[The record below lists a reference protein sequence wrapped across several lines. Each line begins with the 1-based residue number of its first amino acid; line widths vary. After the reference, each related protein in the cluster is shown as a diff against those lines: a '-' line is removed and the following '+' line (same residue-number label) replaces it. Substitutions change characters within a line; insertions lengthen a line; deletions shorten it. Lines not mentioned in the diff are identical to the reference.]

1 MRSARFRKYRYIK
14 AQPPQPVTVTISRNL
29 TTIASGAL
37 MFFGVAIISWVAW
50 PIVSFKFLI
59 APSLS
64 TLLEPIPSSVRF
76 NQEPKVKRAFASE
89 PKRHSTENTLENKV
103 VEDTSVDYSKASN
116 WFPQLAQEETNES
129 GLKYKVSIPKLN
141 IDDAETLVGG
151 EDLSKSL
158 VHFGGTALPG
168 EYGNAVI
175 FGHSTLPYFFDP
187 KNYSTI
193 FSTLPK
199 IKKGD
204 EIFVDYDGVKYKYV
218 VEEIAVVKSKDIQI
232 LQQRFDDSYITLVT
246 CVPPGTYLERL
257 VVKARL
263 SKI

>member
-1 MRSARFRKYRYIK
+1 
-14 AQPPQPVTVTISRNL
+14 
-29 TTIASGAL
+29 

-50 PIVSFKFLI
+50 PIVSFKFLV
-59 APSLS
+59 APTLT
-64 TLLEPIPSSVRF
+64 TLLEPIPSSVKF
-76 NQEPKVKRAFASE
+76 NQEPKVRKAFASE
-89 PKRHSTENTLENKV
+89 PKKSEV

-116 WFPQLAQEETNES
+116 WFPQLAQEETSES
-129 GLKYKVSIPKLN
+129 GLKYKISIPKLN
-141 IDDAETLVGG
+141 IFDAETLVGG

-158 VHFGGTALPG
+158 IHFGGTALPG

-218 VEEIAVVKSKDIQI
+218 VEEIAVVKPKDIQI
-232 LQQRFDDSYITLVT
+232 LEQRFDGSYITLVT

-263 SKI
+263 SKYE